1 MLLSIVHR
9 IVFEYI
15 KGEHMLGNNLTR
27 GIPKTEIVYCC
38 ASKDI
43 LRSCYVSNVCR
54 HLLRVLYE
62 HCT

>member
-15 KGEHMLGNNLTR
+15 KGKHMLGDNVTR
-27 GIPKTEIVYCC
+27 GISKTEIVYCC

-43 LRSCYVSNVCR
+43 F
-54 HLLRVLYE
+54 
-62 HCT
+62 